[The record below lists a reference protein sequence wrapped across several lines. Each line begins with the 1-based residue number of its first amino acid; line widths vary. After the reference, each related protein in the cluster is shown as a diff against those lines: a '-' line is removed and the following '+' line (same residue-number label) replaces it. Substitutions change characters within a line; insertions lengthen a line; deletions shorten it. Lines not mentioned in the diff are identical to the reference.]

1 MKIDML
7 AIAFAFFIGSLLGYM
22 VGRPQQCHYEPSTYS
37 APIQD
42 TLPTMGQE

>member
-1 MKIDML
+1 MKIDIL
-7 AIAFAFFIGSLLGYM
+7 SIAFAFILGSLVGYM
-22 VGRPQQCHYEPSTYS
+22 AGSPIIHHDSTMHS